1 MHTNTGIAEKLME
14 LQLLSGSDF
23 VVQLKKIVAHN
34 EFHPY
39 ENGSQIYIAGGE
51 NSEDFPNLINAAQKA
66 VKRGYTVYIMPNP
79 AIART
84 ADFIFV
90 RKGVYKLYDLKTIS
104 GKSSADNRLIGSIG
118 QTNRVLLN
126 ITTDYNPGSLARSIK
141 RYFENSSTAL
151 EVLVFK
157 GKKTV
162 SITRD
167 LTLSP
172 NYYQL
177 FMKRYL
183 KGK

>member
-1 MHTNTGIAEKLME
+1 MSDIAAELDKLH
-14 LQLLSGSDF
+14 LLEGAEF
-23 VVQLKKIVAHN
+23 VVQLKAIAARS
-34 EFHPY
+34 EFRPLKDDPD
-39 ENGSQIYIAGGE
+39 IYTTGGQC
-51 NSEDFPNLINAAQKA
+51 NADYDSLLASARKA
-66 VKRGYTVYIMPNP
+66 VDLGYKVYILPNP
-79 AIART
+79 SGIRS

-104 GKSSADNRLIGSIG
+104 GKSSAGNRLIESIG

-126 ITTDYNPGSLARSIK
+126 ITTDYNSGSLARSIK
-141 RYFENSSTAL
+141 RYFENNSSAL

-157 GKKTV
+157 GRKMV
-162 SITRD
+162 SVTRD
-167 LTLSP
+167 ITMSS

>member
-1 MHTNTGIAEKLME
+1 MNDIAAELAKLQVLE
-14 LQLLSGSDF
+14 GAEF
-23 VVQLKKIVAHN
+23 VVQLKKIVACG

-39 ENGSQIYIAGGE
+39 ENGSRIFITGGKGK
-51 NSEDFPNLINAAQKA
+51 EDFVNLINAAQKA
-66 VKRGYTVYIMPNP
+66 IKRGYTVYVLPDP
-79 AIART
+79 DVVRS

-104 GKSSADNRLIGSIG
+104 GKSSAENRLIESIG

-126 ITTDYNPGSLARSIK
+126 ILADYNPGSLARSIK
-141 RYFENSSTAL
+141 RYFENNSSAL

-157 GKKTV
+157 GRKMV
-162 SITRD
+162 SVTRD
-167 LTLSP
+167 LTLSSQ
-172 NYYQL
+172 YYQL

>member
-1 MHTNTGIAEKLME
+1 MSDIAAELAKLHVLE
-14 LQLLSGSDF
+14 GAEF
-23 VVQLKKIVAHN
+23 VIQLKKIVTFS
-34 EFHPY
+34 EFYPY
-39 ENGSQIYIAGGE
+39 ENGSQIFITGGRGK
-51 NSEDFPNLINAAQKA
+51 EDFVNLINAAQKA
-66 VKRGYTVYIMPNP
+66 VKRGYTVYVLPNP
-79 AIART
+79 NIVRS

-104 GKSSADNRLIGSIG
+104 GKSSADNRLIESIG
-118 QTNRVLLN
+118 QANRVLLN

-141 RYFENSSTAL
+141 RYFENNSSAL

-157 GKKTV
+157 GRKMISV
-162 SITRD
+162 TRD

-183 KGK
+183 KGR

>member
-1 MHTNTGIAEKLME
+1 MHTGIAEE
-14 LQLLSGSDF
+14 LTNLQSLNGSDF
-23 VVQLKKIVAHN
+23 VVQLKKIAARN
-34 EFHPY
+34 EFYPY
-39 ENGSQIYIAGGE
+39 ESGSKIFITGGE
-51 NSEDFPNLINAAQKA
+51 GREDFPNLINAAQKA
-66 VKRGYTVYIMPNP
+66 VKRGYTVYVLPNP
-79 AIART
+79 SAVRT

-104 GKSSADNRLIGSIG
+104 GKTSAENRLIGSIG

-126 ITTDYNPGSLARSIK
+126 ITSNYNPGSLARSIK
-141 RYFENSSTAL
+141 RYFENSSTVI

-157 GKKTV
+157 GRKTV

-177 FMKRYL
+177 FMKKYL

>member
-1 MHTNTGIAEKLME
+1 MNSGIAEELKN

-23 VVQLKKIVAHN
+23 VVQLKRITARN
-34 EFHPY
+34 EFYPY
-39 ENGSQIYIAGGE
+39 ENSSRIFITGGE
-51 NSEDFPNLINAAQKA
+51 GREDFSNLINVAQKA
-66 VKRGYTVYIMPNP
+66 VKRGYTVFVLPNP
-79 AIART
+79 NEVRT
-84 ADFIFV
+84 ADFIFI

-157 GKKTV
+157 RNKTV
-162 SITRD
+162 TITRH

-177 FMKRYL
+177 FIKRYL